1 MSPSKASAS
10 PVKSGFSHVDNPFR
24 PASPTKQGAISP
36 VKDIARRLSTD
47 EEDEKLDTRSLL
59 ERMKETVECMKRRRS
74 TLGVSD
80 SSPVKPSSD
89 SNPFEDAAP
98 NPHAPALS
106 EGEGDDDK
114 ENDKNAMD
122 VDEPFSLLRSPSKNH
137 PPPQIRA
144 PKRNDEQTSDSPPVV
159 PLIVEDTIVP
169 EQPQVQELVQPSLVR
184 LASCLEF

>member
-10 PVKSGFSHVDNPFR
+10 PVKSGFSDVDNPFR

-98 NPHAPALS
+98 NLHAPALS

-122 VDEPFSLLRSPSKNH
+122 VGEPFSLLRSPSKNH

-144 PKRNDEQTSDSPPVV
+144 PKRNDGQASDSPPVV